1 MYLIDVEFAPPLAGL
16 SYNIVRL
23 VSVAKR
29 SERIA
34 VIEVLETDAN
44 GTPVKLELRSNLSMS
59 LDRLMGIFL
68 VLSGFTLLVA
78 VWPMVLGLWP
88 VMLAALIHVVIVG
101 VCFRAAWRGNWAR
114 QCISADQDGV
124 LIEHYDA
131 RVTRRHRLPI
141 AWLRVQMDAQRMK
154 GPRVYLVER
163 GERHELGRFLP
174 DSERAELGQL
184 LKRLLAA
191 RSAWTTEGLWVQQA

>member
-1 MYLIDVEFAPPLAGL
+1 
-16 SYNIVRL
+16 
-23 VSVAKR
+23 
-29 SERIA
+29 
-34 VIEVLETDAN
+34 VIEILETDAN
-44 GTPVKLELRSNLSMS
+44 GAPLKLELRSNLSIS
-59 LDRLMGIFL
+59 LDRLMGVFL

-101 VCFRAAWRGNWAR
+101 ICFRAAWRGNWAR
-114 QCISADQDGV
+114 ECISADQEGV

-131 RVTRRHRLPI
+131 RVKRRQRLPI
-141 AWLRVQMDAQRMK
+141 AWLRVQQETQRLK

-163 GERHELGRFLP
+163 GQRYELGRFLP

-184 LKRLLAA
+184 LTRLLAG
-191 RSAWTTEGLWVQQA
+191 RSAWTTEAMWVQQA